1 MSYKLVNINEN
12 LKLLNH
18 YPFQRLNDLLKG
30 VEAPKNSPE
39 IIMSIGEPKHR
50 PPTFIKSII
59 NKNYANWS
67 KYPPTLGLEKL
78 NMASVNWLNRRYNLS
93 KKFIN
98 HRDNIVQL
106 AGTREGLFNIALAL
120 NPTIKN
126 NKKPVMLL
134 PDPFY
139 QVYAGACRISGAEPI
154 FVRSLKENNFIP
166 AFSDVDKKILK
177 RTSIIYVCSPSNPE
191 GSALKLK
198 EWKNLIS
205 LARNYDATL
214 IVDECYTDIYIK
226 TRPLGILEAC
236 KKLKTDLTNII
247 SFHSLSKRSNVPGI
261 RSGFAVGDKYLCL
274 LYTSPSPRD

>member
-18 YPFQRLNDLLKG
+18 YPFQRLNGLLKG
-30 VEAPKNSPE
+30 IEAPRNSPE

-78 NMASVNWLNRRYNLS
+78 NIASVNWLNRRYKLS

-106 AGTREGLFNIALAL
+106 AGTREGLFNVALAL
-120 NPTIKN
+120 SPSIKN
-126 NKKPVMLL
+126 NKKPAMLL

-139 QVYAGACRISGAEPI
+139 QVYA
-154 FVRSLKENNFIP
+154 N
-166 AFSDVDKKILK
+166 
-177 RTSIIYVCSPSNPE
+177 
-191 GSALKLK
+191 
-198 EWKNLIS
+198 
-205 LARNYDATL
+205 
-214 IVDECYTDIYIK
+214 
-226 TRPLGILEAC
+226 
-236 KKLKTDLTNII
+236 
-247 SFHSLSKRSNVPGI
+247 
-261 RSGFAVGDKYLCL
+261 
-274 LYTSPSPRD
+274 